1 MKNNLSQKDINV
13 SYNKIFMKNDK
24 MVRANSTIF
33 NRKIMSFFPKRIN
46 QSFKNINIKNIRKI
60 IGSKKNETKIYC
72 KSDNNLKENNNSFTN
87 EKIKDKFIEKMRN
100 NFSNDKNK
108 RKKTLYVN
116 VHVNLNQNY
125 SMLNN
130 NNLDNSE
137 LNKNKENTFLIDN
150 KRNHDKENPMR
161 LFTDPNLLLK
171 KKNTLGSYND
181 KLIKIECN
189 KETKLPKM
197 ITNKTINEN
206 ENKNNFFQE
215 LEIKLEKLLKD
226 INVSSKSRKY
236 NIIKIIFEEGIESIK
251 NIYEKNFLKL
261 ITSKYHKLFSEIFKE
276 NQSLK
281 QNYETL
287 KNQYLMT
294 DKNYIETIS
303 KLKEKEKEIEKMKND
318 VVLLNTEKK
327 KVKIARNNDKFNF
340 NNLEM
345 VFSKSVD
352 NILVNHHNKYLDR
365 INKINIED
373 LDALYFKDKINQD
386 KTQNSKKNKEKV
398 PKLDF
403 GPVNDFLEQS
413 KISNNYKCHQ
423 FKKSLNIIN
432 NFYKKNK

>member
-1 MKNNLSQKDINV
+1 
-13 SYNKIFMKNDK
+13 
-24 MVRANSTIF
+24 
-33 NRKIMSFFPKRIN
+33 
-46 QSFKNINIKNIRKI
+46 
-60 IGSKKNETKIYC
+60 
-72 KSDNNLKENNNSFTN
+72 
-87 EKIKDKFIEKMRN
+87 
-100 NFSNDKNK
+100 
-108 RKKTLYVN
+108 
-116 VHVNLNQNY
+116 
-125 SMLNN
+125 
-130 NNLDNSE
+130 
-137 LNKNKENTFLIDN
+137 
-150 KRNHDKENPMR
+150 
-161 LFTDPNLLLK
+161 
-171 KKNTLGSYND
+171 
-181 KLIKIECN
+181 
-189 KETKLPKM
+189 M

-294 DKNYIETIS
+294 DKNYIETIT
-303 KLKEKEKEIEKMKND
+303 KLKEKEKEIEKIKND

-327 KVKIARNNDKFNF
+327 KVKIARNNDKFNI

-345 VFSKSVD
+345 IFSKSVD
-352 NILVNHHNKYLDR
+352 NRLVNHHNKYLDR

-413 KISNNYKCHQ
+413 KISNNYKYHQ

-432 NFYKKNK
+432 NLYKKK